1 MKRSASAPDFGGGG
15 ASHSTIRLAGGR
27 RAGGISVTGVGG
39 GPDAQAVSVEATTV
53 NNRMCFDIFTH
64 LVLHA
69 AEHGGG
75 RAVGGRMPCR
85 ETEIFCC
92 LLGRA
97 RGHGAHGVDELLQ
110 CSGFFR
116 RALRLGGS
124 VRVAR
129 ADVLTGVVRA
139 ADGEHGRQQQP
150 AGTRPSE
157 REQRGNHCPSPS
169 ALCGL
174 RITSVCVV
182 MTRSTAL
189 MTGNTTAIPRKKFT
203 CMCGC
208 NSPLVASSATS
219 AAARALTRS
228 VRERY
233 HGFTAPSPGCG
244 PTSAP
249 YRCATKPPRRS
260 RGRSSSTR
268 GARSRRCR

>member
-1 MKRSASAPDFGGGG
+1 MKSSASAPDIGGGG

-92 LLGRA
+92 LLGRS
-97 RGHGAHGVDELLQ
+97 RGHGAHGIDELLQ
-110 CSGFFR
+110 CGGFFR

-124 VRVAR
+124 VGVAR
-129 ADVLTGVVRA
+129 ADVLAGVVRA
-139 ADGEHGRQQQP
+139 ADGEHDQQQQP
-150 AGTRPSE
+150 AGIWPSE
-157 REQRGNHCPSPS
+157 REQRRDHCSSPS
-169 ALCGL
+169 ALCGV
-174 RITSVCVV
+174 RIMSACVV

-189 MTGNTTAIPRKKFT
+189 IIGSTTDT
-203 CMCGC
+203 
-208 NSPLVASSATS
+208 
-219 AAARALTRS
+219 AR
-228 VRERY
+228 
-233 HGFTAPSPGCG
+233 
-244 PTSAP
+244 
-249 YRCATKPPRRS
+249 
-260 RGRSSSTR
+260 
-268 GARSRRCR
+268 